1 MIFLFIICDKTPAT
15 LSKFFKYTGDSLYL
29 YVGEKIPHL
38 KSRVFKSS
46 GDGQGANQSGG
57 GKKKGKGGRR

>member
-1 MIFLFIICDKTPAT
+1 MSINA
-15 LSKFFKYTGDSLYL
+15 GDSVYL

-38 KSRVFKSS
+38 KSRVFKS
-46 GDGQGANQSGG
+46 GRDGQSADQGGA

>member
-1 MIFLFIICDKTPAT
+1 
-15 LSKFFKYTGDSLYL
+15 LYL